1 MAYAFI
7 DSCLWPLWS
16 HDKWWLLVTETACG
30 SQSLTYLLSGFFQ
43 NNFAALWPKIPFLY
57 LTVVGFCFLSLS
69 SSLLPRF
76 RVFFNVWFLCIIL
89 LEKPQRA
96 FLLKPMVFLFYHHTF
111 GVVWRVNVCKDSRW
125 SNSKVA
131 EPLKGGMSRPR
142 VMEGMPLKGI
152 MGLWSL
158 NFPSLLLRSLGLWLV
173 HRVSLP
179 WYAALTRSHKSWAGT
194 SATSIQNSQAVFPL
208 QVNCSKVF
216 C

>member
-1 MAYAFI
+1 MHSFTL
-7 DSCLWPLWS
+7 DSGSFGAMMNGDCSSWRLPVVHKAWHTYCLVSSRTTLQPSDL
-16 HDKWWLLVTETACG
+16 KFLFRT
-30 SQSLTYLLSGFFQ
+30 SQSLVFVF
-43 NNFAALWPKIPFLY
+43 
-57 LTVVGFCFLSLS
+57 FLSL
-69 SSLLPRF
+69 LLSF
-76 RVFFNVWFLCIIL
+76 LYSEFFFNVWFLCIIL